1 MFARSSVVNW
11 CSPLQNSKDPTNWIQ
26 AKETHYFISQQHCQQ
41 WWDLNKHLHKTCYAI
56 TMLKGLP
63 QSLPLLQDCCL
74 HSSPQHMISHQ
85 IPALLQSRHKRQW
98 SREHPDKSIQLV
110 WSHISLEAV
119 LLITSMC
126 KFTTSLQSKM
136 NKQKYN
142 WPRTPKISTPWGVR
156 HTNSVFM
163 WWSIHSTRSFGWS
176 DQTDFCPAQLL
187 KTVPFF
193 WLEGPISSF
202 GSLFMEYVDQ
212 H

>member
-1 MFARSSVVNW
+1 MLSQCSKGYPNLYHFCRTAVYTVPHNIWSAIRFPPC
-11 CSPLQNSKDPTNWIQ
+11 CSPDTR
-26 AKETHYFISQQHCQQ
+26 
-41 WWDLNKHLHKTCYAI
+41 
-56 TMLKGLP
+56 G
-63 QSLPLLQDCCL
+63 
-74 HSSPQHMISHQ
+74 
-85 IPALLQSRHKRQW
+85 QW

-119 LLITSMC
+119 LLITPMC

-187 KTVPFF
+187 KTVTVF

-202 GSLFMEYVDQ
+202 GSLFMEYVGQ